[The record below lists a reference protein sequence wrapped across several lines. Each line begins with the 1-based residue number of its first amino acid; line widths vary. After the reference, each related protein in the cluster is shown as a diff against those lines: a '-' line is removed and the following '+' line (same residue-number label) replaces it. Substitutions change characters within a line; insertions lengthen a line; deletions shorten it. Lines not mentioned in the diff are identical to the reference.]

1 MTRADANARV
11 VLVTGCSAGDTGHHL
26 AVELARH
33 GCRVYASARDLSKM
47 QGLAEHGIQTVELD
61 VADDESVRR
70 AVAHVEREAG
80 RIDIVVNN
88 AGVFSV
94 GPAVETGADRMRA
107 SLEVNVVGVA
117 RVCSAVAPGMIARR
131 SGLIVNIGSVSGY
144 AATPWVGCYAASK
157 AAVHALSDAMRT
169 ELAPFNVRVVVVAP
183 GGIKSNLATNA
194 PQLDLPAG
202 SPYQPAAAAI
212 RARAE
217 LSQTGNSTPTDQF
230 ARVVVPRILAPK
242 PAAYISYGNHA
253 TPIWLLS
260 FAPTSL
266 RDWLFGRRFGTHKL
280 AADIAADKCPLSRA
294 SSGCPITRPLLWI
307 GVGCVAAVVYAH
319 RHLPSLAELRYCCS

>member
-1 MTRADANARV
+1 MRAW
-11 VLVTGCSAGDTGHHL
+11 CSAGGIGHHL

-61 VADDESVRR
+61 VADDES
-70 AVAHVEREAG
+70 
-80 RIDIVVNN
+80 
-88 AGVFSV
+88 
-94 GPAVETGADRMRA
+94 TGADRMRA

-131 SGLIVNIGSVSGY
+131 SGLIVNIGSVSGC
-144 AATPWVGCYAASK
+144 AVTPWVGCYAASK
-157 AAVHALSDAMRT
+157 AAMHALSDAMRT

-260 FAPTSL
+260 FAPTSV

-280 AADIAADKCPLSRA
+280 AADIAADKCPVA
-294 SSGCPITRPLLWI
+294 RPLLWI

-319 RHLPSLAELRYCCS
+319 RHLPSLAELRYCYS